1 MDRFR
6 SIREPTSFAEVGSLP
21 EQSSVLLTLTYCA
34 HALRACLDYVKS
46 LRVTP
51 PTLAE
56 TDMTIPMRK
65 LFATSHRGIFKTRN
79 YATTCMPMT
88 TPTDGNDIS
97 DEEDRAHDNAPQP
110 QQTRLDYEKSLRV
123 TPPTL
128 AETAMTT
135 PMRKLPATS
144 HRGILKTRNNAATCL
159 PRTTP
164 KDGIDIPDKD
174 DRAPVQVLRQRL
186 KSEHADDLAEASHE
200 ALR

>member
-65 LFATSHRGIFKTRN
+65 LFATSHRGILKTRN
-79 YATTCMPMT
+79 YATTCMP
-88 TPTDGNDIS
+88 
-97 DEEDRAHDNAPQP
+97 
-110 QQTRLDYEKSLRV
+110 K
-123 TPPTL
+123 
-128 AETAMTT
+128 
-135 PMRKLPATS
+135 
-144 HRGILKTRNNAATCL
+144 
-159 PRTTP
+159 TTP